1 MLLKE
6 NKDYTKK
13 EHIAK
18 IHSDFDNGKGNIDY
32 SLEGIGASQYP
43 FHVFVVH
50 PKTGFIRLT
59 KVLDREEINEYNLSG
74 VAKYHDGREAEKRI
88 DIRIKVLDDNDNAPV
103 FGVMEPAEVNEL
115 SPPGTFVKK
124 ITATDADE
132 PGHVNSQIAYTI
144 VDQNPRHDMFYIT
157 NDGSIHVKQNFL
169 DRERADK
176 YILTVK
182 GQDLNGQP
190 WGNSGTGTVTINV
203 LDVNDNVPTLEKEEL
218 HAIAVVKAACFTPPV
233 LLKENKDYTKKE
245 HIAKIPSDFDNGK
258 GNIDYFLEGIGASQY
273 PFHVFVVHP
282 TTGLIRLTKVL
293 DREAINWYN
302 LSGVVKYHDG
312 REAQKRI
319 DIRIKVLDENDNAP
333 VFGVMEPAE
342 VNELSPPGTFVK
354 KITATDAD
362 EPGHVNS
369 QIAYTIVDQNPRH
382 DMFYITNDGSIH
394 VKQNFL
400 DREREDKYILTV
412 KGQDLNGQPGGNSG
426 TGTVT
431 INVLDVND
439 NVPTLEKEEYEGSIE
454 ENTRGVEVMRIKAE
468 DLDLKGTDNWEAVFD
483 IVKGNEA
490 GYFSITTDPKTNE
503 GILMLDKEVDYK
515 DVKDLKLG
523 LAVRNKAP
531 PFDGPGADTGAGG
544 GVACGV
550 GADSGSSGPKTKTYP
565 IKINVKNKPEGP
577 AFDPKVKAIPI
588 SEGGDS
594 STIKDFIAYYPA
606 IDGDTGK
613 TAENVWYAKGSDPY
627 NWLTIDPN
635 TAGIKLNKMPDRESP
650 YLVNGTYIA
659 KVLCITNDMP
669 PETATGTIAIQV
681 EDINDNCPTLTSSI
695 KTMCT
700 TADSVI
706 VNAKDEDEFPNGPPF
721 DFTIIPEGTEGKW
734 QVEHLNDT
742 AAILRAQEPIWPG
755 FYKVEFMVKDKQGQ
769 ACPQPQKVQ
778 VHVCTCEDGVVCG
791 QRRPN
796 GQPKKR
802 AEFGPLGI
810 GLLFLGLFL
819 LLFIL
824 LLLLFRQCLPG
835 GCAGLPGGFTEMPF
849 DTKSHLINY
858 RTEGQ
863 GENTEVNMPTQLDG
877 DMFKVSM
884 GMANNTSDMAPMA
897 YMDFQKSVTS
907 MNGAGYQGFS
917 NCHKGMM
924 NQPSGSGFFSEFESR
939 ESGIEGGL
947 YDSMALPDHFL
958 GQYYSQKVDSGNE
971 NLEGKDS
978 LLVYDYEG
986 QSSSAGSVGCCSL
999 LDSDNDLQFLSDL
1012 GPKFKTLAEVCGGKK
1027 IPAEVKQVLTPQ
1039 SSASISTQSSVSHLM
1054 TAQQLPPPPKLEPT
1068 VTKTEQT
1075 VVNETSK
1082 HSQVVKESMANVIE
1096 RMTTVNE
1103 GMANQGQMLLL
1114 QQQQPVYYTTSPVLQ
1129 PMHYVVQPQIQNT
1142 MLLTETPSANLH
1154 GMVLVNGTQMGP
1166 AQGVVVQGQTVMS
1179 SGQAQGPGMLLV
1191 EKTGVQ
1197 EGGTNLIHTGNLAGS
1212 QTMLVVEGKV
1222 PAGSL
1227 KVLKGSQ
1234 TCLVQGGTLSAG
1246 GLSGSQGVLMV
1257 GGSTSTG
1264 GQLVQESGGLSH
1276 KSDMS
1281 GSQRVLYST
1290 STGPQN
1296 SMVSS
1301 STTTASTTPTYR
1313 KVVVQERKIH

>member
-1 MLLKE
+1 MVGVSPPVFLLLLVTLQVVAVVKANSADNLVRKRREWIIPPVSVKE
-6 NKDYTKK
+6 NVDYT
-13 EHIAK
+13 EVEYVARIR
-18 IHSDFDNGKGNIDY
+18 SDFESGANIDY
-32 SLEGIGASQYP
+32 SLEGEGASQYP

-59 KVLDREEINEYNLSG
+59 KVLDREAINWYNLSG
-74 VAKYHDGREAEKRI
+74 VAKYHDGREAE
-88 DIRIKVLDDNDNAPV
+88 
-103 FGVMEPAEVNEL
+103 
-115 SPPGTFVKK
+115 
-124 ITATDADE
+124 
-132 PGHVNSQIAYTI
+132 
-144 VDQNPRHDMFYIT
+144 
-157 NDGSIHVKQNFL
+157 
-169 DRERADK
+169 
-176 YILTVK
+176 
-182 GQDLNGQP
+182 
-190 WGNSGTGTVTINV
+190 
-203 LDVNDNVPTLEKEEL
+203 
-218 HAIAVVKAACFTPPV
+218 
-233 LLKENKDYTKKE
+233 
-245 HIAKIPSDFDNGK
+245 
-258 GNIDYFLEGIGASQY
+258 
-273 PFHVFVVHP
+273 
-282 TTGLIRLTKVL
+282 
-293 DREAINWYN
+293 
-302 LSGVVKYHDG
+302 
-312 REAQKRI
+312 KRI

-382 DMFYITNDGSIH
+382 DMFYITNEGSIH

-503 GILMLDKEVDYK
+503 GILMLDKEVDYE
-515 DVKDLKLG
+515 DVKDLELG
-523 LAVRNKAP
+523 LNVRNKGLP
-531 PFDGPGADTGAGG
+531 YVSETHTGT
-544 GVACGV
+544 GVAFGPS
-550 GADSGSSGPKTKTYP
+550 GAVNSGGSSWQSGTTGKTYP
-565 IKINVKNKPEGP
+565 IKIKVKNKPEGP
-577 AFDPKVKAIPI
+577 AFDPKVKTIPI

-594 STIKDFIAYYPA
+594 TTIKDFIAYYPA

-613 TAENVWYAKGSDPY
+613 TAENVRYAKGSDPD

-650 YLVNGTYIA
+650 FLVNGTYIA

-669 PETATGTIAIQV
+669 AQTATGTIAIQV
-681 EDINDNCPTLTSSI
+681 NDINDNCPTLTSSI
-695 KTMCT
+695 ETMCT

-706 VNAKDEDEFPNGPPF
+706 VSAKDEDKFPNGPPF
-721 DFTIIPEGTEGKW
+721 NFIIIPEGTEGKW
-734 QVEHLNDT
+734 QVENLNAT
-742 AAILRAQEPIWPG
+742 AAILRAQEFMWPG
-755 FYKVEFMVKDKQGQ
+755 LYKVELEVTDYQKQS
-769 ACPQPQKVQ
+769 CSEPQKVEVQ
-778 VHVCTCEDGVVCG
+778 VCTCEEGAVCRKRG
-791 QRRPN
+791 AN
-796 GQPKKR
+796 GHPKKG
-802 AEFGPLGI
+802 AEFGPAGI
-810 GLLFLGLFL
+810 GLLFLGL
-819 LLFIL
+819 L
-824 LLLLFRQCLPG
+824 LLLLIPLLLLFCQCG
-835 GCAGLPGGFTEMPF
+835 EKGFAEIPF

-858 RTEGQ
+858 HTEGQ
-863 GENTEVNMPTQLDG
+863 GENTEVLLLNMPTQLDG
-877 DMFKVSM
+877 DMVKVGM
-884 GMANNTSDMAPMA
+884 GMANNNSAIMPTAGL
-897 YMDFQKSVTS
+897 DFQKSVTS
-907 MNGAGYQGFS
+907 MDGMNGAGYQGFS
-917 NCHKGMM
+917 SGYREGTWGMM
-924 NQPSGSGFFSEFESR
+924 NQANGSGFYSEFEGR
-939 ESGIEGGL
+939 ESRIEGGL
-947 YDSMALPDHFL
+947 YDGMALPDHFL
-958 GQYYSQKVDSGNE
+958 AQYYIKKVDSGNE

-1039 SSASISTQSSVSHLM
+1039 PSASIRAQSSVSHLM
-1054 TAQQLPPPPKLEPT
+1054 TAQQLPPPPKLEPA

-1075 VVNETSK
+1075 VINETSN
-1082 HSQVVKESMANVIE
+1082 HSQVVKESMANVKE

-1103 GMANQGQMLLL
+1103 GMENQGQMLLL

-1212 QTMLVVEGKV
+1212 QTMMVVEGKI

-1281 GSQRVLYST
+1281 SSQRVLYST

-1313 KVVVQERKIH
+1313 KVVVQERKIEQDTE

>member
-1 MLLKE
+1 
-6 NKDYTKK
+6 
-13 EHIAK
+13 
-18 IHSDFDNGKGNIDY
+18 
-32 SLEGIGASQYP
+32 
-43 FHVFVVH
+43 
-50 PKTGFIRLT
+50 
-59 KVLDREEINEYNLSG
+59 
-74 VAKYHDGREAEKRI
+74 
-88 DIRIKVLDDNDNAPV
+88 
-103 FGVMEPAEVNEL
+103 
-115 SPPGTFVKK
+115 
-124 ITATDADE
+124 
-132 PGHVNSQIAYTI
+132 
-144 VDQNPRHDMFYIT
+144 MFYIT
-157 NDGSIHVKQNFL
+157 NDGTICVKNPSL

-190 WGNSGTGTVTINV
+190 
-203 LDVNDNVPTLEKEEL
+203 
-218 HAIAVVKAACFTPPV
+218 
-233 LLKENKDYTKKE
+233 
-245 HIAKIPSDFDNGK
+245 
-258 GNIDYFLEGIGASQY
+258 
-273 PFHVFVVHP
+273 
-282 TTGLIRLTKVL
+282 
-293 DREAINWYN
+293 
-302 LSGVVKYHDG
+302 
-312 REAQKRI
+312 
-319 DIRIKVLDENDNAP
+319 
-333 VFGVMEPAE
+333 
-342 VNELSPPGTFVK
+342 
-354 KITATDAD
+354 
-362 EPGHVNS
+362 
-369 QIAYTIVDQNPRH
+369 
-382 DMFYITNDGSIH
+382 
-394 VKQNFL
+394 
-400 DREREDKYILTV
+400 
-412 KGQDLNGQPGGNSG
+412 GGNNG

-503 GILMLDKEVDYK
+503 GILMLDKEVNYE

-544 GVACGV
+544 EAG
-550 GADSGSSGPKTKTYP
+550 GAAGGAGGAGGGAGGAGGGTGSGAGGGTGGGTGGGAGGGGAGGGAGGGTGGGAGGASGASAGSGSSGPKIKTYP

-577 AFDPKVKAIPI
+577 VFDPKVKAIPI

-594 STIKDFIAYYPA
+594 STINDVIAYYPA

-613 TAENVWYAKGSDPY
+613 PAENVRYAKVSDPD

-635 TAGIKLNKMPDRESP
+635 TAGIKLNKKPDRESP
-650 YLVNGTYIA
+650 YLVNGTYVA

-669 PETATGTIAIQV
+669 AETATGTIAIQV

-742 AAILRAQEPIWPG
+742 AAILRAQEPVWPG
-755 FYKVEFMVKDKQGQ
+755 FYKVEFMVKDEQGQ
-769 ACPQPQKVQ
+769 ACSQPQKVQ

-810 GLLFLGLFL
+810 GLLFLGLLL
-819 LLFIL
+819 LLFIP
-824 LLLLFRQCLPG
+824 LLLLFCQ
-835 GCAGLPGGFTEMPF
+835 CAGLPGGFTEMPF

-1039 SSASISTQSSVSHLM
+1039 PSASISTQSSHLM

-1068 VTKTEQT
+1068 VSKTEQT

-1082 HSQVVKESMANVIE
+1082 HSQVVKESMANVKE

-1103 GMANQGQMLLL
+1103 GMENQGQMLLL

-1301 STTTASTTPTYR
+1301 STTTASTTPTYH
-1313 KVVVQERKIH
+1313 KVVVQAGQAKGPGMLLVERTEVQEGGTNLIHTGNLAGSQTMLEGFQDLRES